1 MPFVT
6 EALWQHLPH
15 AGESIM
21 VAPWPEA
28 GERDDA
34 AERDFGA
41 LIETVRAIRNV
52 RSEANVEP
60 GRWISAEIFAG
71 PHATAFDG
79 ARAELATLARIADGE
94 LVIRDDEP
102 AGSRGAMTAVA
113 GNVVAMLPMAGL
125 VDLDAERERLRKE
138 LAEAETERD
147 RAQAQLS
154 NESFMARAPAHVIEV
169 QQRRLATANEQI
181 ARLRRRLAELDG

>member
-1 MPFVT
+1 
-6 EALWQHLPH
+6 LPH
-15 AGESIM
+15 TGETIM
-21 VAPWPEA
+21 IASWPEA
-28 GERDDA
+28 GNRDDA

-60 GRWISAEIFAG
+60 GRWIAAEIFAG
-71 PHATAFDG
+71 PHAAAFEL
-79 ARAELATLARIADGE
+79 ARGELATLARIADSE

-125 VDLDAERERLRKE
+125 VDLAAERERLGKE
-138 LAEAETERD
+138 LAEAEAERD
-147 RAQAQLS
+147 RALAQLS
-154 NESFMARAPAHVIEV
+154 NEAFMARAPAHVVEV

-181 ARLRRRLAELDG
+181 ALLRRRLAELDG